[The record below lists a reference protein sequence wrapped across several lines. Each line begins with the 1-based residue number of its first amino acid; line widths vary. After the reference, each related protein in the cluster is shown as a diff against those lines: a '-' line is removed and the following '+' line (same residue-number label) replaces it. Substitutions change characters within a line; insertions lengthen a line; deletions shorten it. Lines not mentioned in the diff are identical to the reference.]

1 MSKVFFSTIGFAVIA
16 CLCLT
21 RCDAQTAQSDE
32 SATSEAVEKKS
43 IVAVLKENS
52 ALPIEERIALF
63 YQLKEESP
71 NGYDFDNEDALNL
84 FGYSL
89 LWEEQVTE
97 AIEIFK
103 LVVAEFPESS
113 NAYDSLGEAYLANGD
128 SQLSL
133 VNYEKSLELNPDN
146 FGAEDQIESIKYPD
160 RKKPTPAELF
170 EKVYT
175 PEEYRADLDQLGS
188 KMVEYHPAVFKFI
201 SEKDFWQNIEN
212 HKAAVTNETT
222 YAEFSWMCSGV
233 VASIDCSHSGSG
245 WFYPEF
251 NMLPVDLLF
260 PIQTRLVEDKL
271 YVIEPWN
278 NADKVSLKDEIVSIN
293 GLAVAEI
300 IGSIYPHIPSQGSV
314 ETTKRHVFNF
324 WSSGMIPY
332 ALDFP
337 ETYTVVV
344 NGKKDLIVLNKAEKA
359 NAPYGDQSLPR
370 CENGLCLEFQD
381 DKTAVLTVASF
392 NYYQGQGTF
401 DAFVNFM
408 DEAFAEINQKKTEN
422 LIIDVRANGGGS
434 PESAVYL
441 LQYLTREP
449 FLYFSQSGYQVPETT
464 SEVEPFGNAFAG
476 NCYFMMDGMGNST
489 TGHFMSMVK
498 HLELGPMVGEE
509 LGANQFCTG
518 GQQRGRLSNT
528 KFEFYVGNN
537 TNETT
542 ATELPDEVGIL
553 PDYYVS
559 QSIDEYVDKVDAV
572 KDFTIDLVNKAE

>member
-1 MSKVFFSTIGFAVIA
+1 MSKVFLSTIGFAVVA

-21 RCDAQTAQSDE
+21 RCDAQTSDSNV
-32 SATSEAVEKKS
+32 SATEEMAEKKP

-63 YQLKEESP
+63 YKLKEESP
-71 NGYDFDNEDALNL
+71 DGYDFDNEDALNL

-97 AIEIFK
+97 AIEVFK

-146 FGAEDQIESIKYPD
+146 FNAEDQVEAIKYPD
-160 RKKPTPAELF
+160 RKKPTPAELY

-201 SEKDFWQNIEN
+201 SEEDFWQNIEN

-222 YAEFSWMCSGV
+222 YAEFSWMCSDV
-233 VASIDCSHSGSG
+233 VASIDCSHSGTG

-260 PIQTRLVEDKL
+260 PIQTRLVDEKL
-271 YVIEPWN
+271 YVIEPLN
-278 NADKVSLKDEIVSIN
+278 NTDKVSMKDEIVSIN
-293 GLAVAEI
+293 RVSVAEI
-300 IGSIYPHIPSQGSV
+300 IGKIYPHIPSQGSV

-344 NGKKDLIVLNKAEKA
+344 NGKKDPIVLNKAEKA

-381 DKTAVLTVASF
+381 DITAVLTVASF
-392 NYYQGQGTF
+392 NYYHSSDNFEEFTK
-401 DAFVNFM
+401 FM
-408 DEAFAEINQKKTEN
+408 DESFDELREKKTKN
-422 LIIDVRANGGGS
+422 LIIDVRSNGGGS

-441 LQYLTREP
+441 LQYLTDAP
-449 FLYFSQSGYQVPETT
+449 FLYFSESGYQVPETT
-464 SEVEPFGNAFAG
+464 TEVEPFGNAFAG

-498 HLELGPMVGEE
+498 HLELGPIVGEE

-553 PDYYVS
+553 PDYCVS
-559 QSIDEYVDKVDAV
+559 QSIDEYIAKVDAV
-572 KDFTIDLVNKAE
+572 KGFTIDLVNKAE